1 MSTEDE
7 KLLKEAKKL
16 PWDERLQH
24 KNWKVRNDANIDLAA
39 LCDSITDPKDARL
52 REFAPLFKKAVSDSN
67 APVQEK
73 ALDAL
78 LAFQRAAD
86 ADVSRYAKEV
96 CDAICAKCL
105 TGRPK
110 TVEKAQAAFLLWVEL
125 EASEVFLESMEK
137 AVKNKVAK
145 AVVPAIDVMF
155 QALSEFGAKVVP
167 PKKILKM
174 LPELFD
180 HPDQNVRASSKGLT
194 LELCRWIGKEPVKS
208 ILFEKMRDTM
218 KKELEAEL
226 SNVSGIARP
235 TRKIRSEQEKELEEE
250 AVPET
255 TGASTCDDAVPDA
268 PMEIDEYDLVDP
280 VDILTPL
287 EKSGFWDGVKATK
300 WSERRDA
307 VAELTKLA
315 STKKIAPGDF
325 NEVSRTLKKLVTD
338 VNLAVAVE
346 ATQAIGNLA
355 KGLRTHFSGNSRN
368 LLPVL
373 LEKLKEKKSNY
384 DRSTDSDA

>member
-39 LCDSITDPKDARL
+39 LCDSIADPKDARL
-52 REFAPLFKKAVSDSN
+52 REFGPLFKKTVADSN

-86 ADVSRYAKEV
+86 ADASRYAKEV
-96 CDAICAKCL
+96 CDAIVAKCL

-125 EASEVFLESMEK
+125 EAAEVFLESMEK

-155 QALSEFGAKVVP
+155 QAISEFGTKVVP

-226 SNVSGIARP
+226 ANVSGIAKP
-235 TRKIRSEQEKELEEE
+235 TRKIRYPFNNIIIMPFVMKKYFWYNQGSDCR
-250 AVPET
+250 T
-255 TGASTCDDAVPDA
+255 T
-268 PMEIDEYDLVDP
+268 
-280 VDILTPL
+280 ILHNHL
-287 EKSGFWDGVKATK
+287 KCQ
-300 WSERRDA
+300 
-307 VAELTKLA
+307 
-315 STKKIAPGDF
+315 I
-325 NEVSRTLKKLVTD
+325 KKLLV
-338 VNLAVAVE
+338 VLFIFE
-346 ATQAIGNLA
+346 C
-355 KGLRTHFSGNSRN
+355 RC
-368 LLPVL
+368 LLCESV
-373 LEKLKEKKSNY
+373 
-384 DRSTDSDA
+384 DRLQLVC